1 MTHKSILYLAFSLLL
16 FSSCENQDDFDDGA
30 QNQKRATEV
39 AVTGAVIRNHTNYVD
54 ITGRVNLD
62 LLNDDVRSTAEY
74 GIEISLYAS
83 FDDYNS
89 TRYQPLSESNG
100 LFLCR
105 FTKLKPNKQYWYHT
119 YVQVGDKVYYGKR
132 ATVTTPDNPL
142 IPAHLFVDLGLSDG
156 TLWATCNIGAEEPY
170 EDGMYFA
177 WGEIEEK
184 NEYNLS
190 TYKWYGIR
198 GWTKIE
204 IGGYEEV
211 FGYVKYNG
219 GDFRFLCSE
228 DDAATVL
235 WGDEW
240 QIPTRKQFEI
250 LLKETTQEY
259 KKYDGVWG
267 LVIKSKKNGN
277 SIFLPAASQKE
288 KIANQSN
295 DRYGKKEDC
304 KGFYRTSELNLY
316 VQYEDTFSWF
326 VEDHVY
332 CLCFDYAGNE
342 INPYQERYTGMPI
355 RPVKSVVVQE

>member
-1 MTHKSILYLAFSLLL
+1 MKNSAFYIALSFLLL
-16 FSSCENQDDFDDGA
+16 SACENKDDFDDVA
-30 QNQKRATEV
+30 QTKKRATEV

-89 TRYQPLSESNG
+89 TRYQPISESNG

-119 YVQVGDKVYYGKR
+119 YVHVGDKVYYGKR
-132 ATVTTPDNPL
+132 ATVTTLDNPL
-142 IPAHLFVDLGLSDG
+142 IPAHRYVDLGLSDG

-177 WGEIEEK
+177 WGEVEEK

-190 TYKWYGIR
+190 TYKWYGTR
-198 GWTKIE
+198 GIAAIE
-204 IGGYEEV
+204 G
-211 FGYVKYNG
+211 FTKYNQNDSG
-219 GDFRFLCSE
+219 SRQSHFLCSE

-235 WGDEW
+235 WGDGW
-240 QIPTRKQFEI
+240 QIPTREQFEI
-250 LLKETTQEY
+250 LLKETTQVF
-259 KKYDGVWG
+259 KKYEGVWG

-295 DRYGKKEDC
+295 DRYGKQEDC
-304 KGFYRTSELNLY
+304 KGFYRTNELNRYSTHSDDELY
-316 VQYEDTFSWF
+316 Y
-326 VEDHVY
+326 VY
-332 CLCFDYAGNE
+332 CLSFDFSTWK
-342 INPYQERYTGMPI
+342 IDPWQERLTGMPI
-355 RPVKSVVVQE
+355 RPVKPVIIQE